1 MISQLVGT
9 GYFEGFIR
17 GVSFIEFFI
26 GIQSRSR

>member
-26 GIQSRSR
+26 GIQS